1 MLNSNIKC
9 RKCSIN
15 IRQPVRHLVGAKKGR
30 RKKKIVFLALGME
43 QKKKGKVLFSTLNFH
58 EYLIFNLELQNQ
70 TSCTLELTK
79 PGKFTP

>member
-1 MLNSNIKC
+1 MLKSNIKC

-30 RKKKIVFLALGME
+30 RKKKIVFLTLGME
-43 QKKKGKVLFSTLNFH
+43 QKKGKVLFSTLNFH
-58 EYLIFNLELQNQ
+58 ECPIFNLELQNQ